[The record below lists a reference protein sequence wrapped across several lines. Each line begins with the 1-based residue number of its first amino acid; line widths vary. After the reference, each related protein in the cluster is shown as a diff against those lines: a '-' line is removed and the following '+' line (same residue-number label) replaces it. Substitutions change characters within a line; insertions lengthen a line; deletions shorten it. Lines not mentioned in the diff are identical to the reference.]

1 MGISYDAL
9 LRFLEDDGLDS
20 ILRAKVCGRGTC
32 SSGDCDGS
40 IGKDGECLGIDVI
53 DKVADEICREGKAF
67 MAALAREW
75 AASQVQAQEKGVK
88 L

>member
-1 MGISYDAL
+1 
-9 LRFLEDDGLDS
+9 
-20 ILRAKVCGRGTC
+20 
-32 SSGDCDGS
+32 
-40 IGKDGECLGIDVI
+40 LGIDVI